1 MHTPKLLEADIKA
14 RLITHLYNKG
24 HLSDDSLV
32 ISELT
37 IGGFSRRVDL
47 VVATPNGLTAYEIK
61 SASDNLNR
69 LTGQVE
75 DYLKYFDKVIVV
87 ADTKHTPQA
96 LKSTDKN
103 VGILEVSGNKFTIRR
118 RGIKSKVSNK
128 SSLISFLTATEISK
142 LATSSFKSSNRA
154 RQRNEVLKTI
164 SIKRLRTEV
173 YKYLQRKFSLTSKN
187 LLEKLNSDTEL
198 STQDIEELS
207 IYIADRRLQNEKKA
221 QKSQLWS
228 TWEAELSLSA

>member
-14 RLITHLYNKG
+14 RLIKYLHERK

-61 SASDNLNR
+61 SASDNLSR
-69 LTGQVE
+69 LTGQVQ
-75 DYLKYFDKVIVV
+75 DYLKHFDKVIVV
-87 ADTKHTPQA
+87 ADTKHIQSA
-96 LKSTDKN
+96 LQSTTTN
-103 VGILEVSGNKFTIRR
+103 VGVLEVSGDKFIVRR
-118 RGIKSKVSNK
+118 RGVKSKVSNK

-142 LATSSFKSSNRA
+142 LAPSNIKSSNRTC
-154 RQRNEVLKTI
+154 QRNEVIKTA
-164 SIKRLRTEV
+164 SIKRLRTEI
-173 YKYLQRKFSLTSKN
+173 YKYLHRKFSLTSNN
-187 LLEKLNSDTEL
+187 LLDKLNSGAEI
-198 STQDIEELS
+198 STQDVEELS
-207 IYIADRRLQNEKKA
+207 IYIADRRLQNQKKA

-228 TWEAELSLSA
+228 AWEAELSLSA